1 MLNIN
6 FKNKSVNNPQRKK
19 IKILSQTPDEIIA
32 DVDFAETVEEEGTA
46 ITAEIMNSFQT
57 AINNIETTSST
68 AQTQSSQALQ
78 IANAASTNAN
88 QAINDVDVLDG
99 LVQEAKS
106 KAEEALAQVV
116 EKQGSKIYTNG
127 SYVSTFETTDK
138 VDATTYQAAISNIQS
153 QISQINTLITKL
165 GEEVLG
171 YVFTQSGTSPIEDI
185 PGDIKDLAQ
194 KRWNAKLAKDW
205 AVADELRKEIEAK
218 GYEIKD
224 SKDNYQIIKK

>member
-1 MLNIN
+1 MNDDFNTPVAMAEFIKLIKLLQNQLN
-6 FKNKSVNNPQRKK
+6 
-19 IKILSQTPDEIIA
+19 SQ
-32 DVDFAETVEEEGTA
+32 
-46 ITAEIMNSFQT
+46 N
-57 AINNIETTSST
+57 
-68 AQTQSSQALQ
+68 
-78 IANAASTNAN
+78 TNR
-88 QAINDVDVLDG
+88 L
-99 LVQEAKS
+99 E
-106 KAEEALAQVV
+106 
-116 EKQGSKIYTNG
+116 
-127 SYVSTFETTDK
+127 
-138 VDATTYQAAISNIQS
+138 
-153 QISQINTLITKL
+153 QINTLITKL